1 MDYSTFRTTGYVAG
15 RECTLRK
22 RLNRNYRREV
32 ARPHN
37 TAVQILKGPL
47 SWKYATIST
56 IVSKRVHE
64 SGGGSGELIVKSSIT
79 SKVVGQFSAKEDQHE
94 RWQWECSIGADQDG
108 DLARQ
113 GRVARG

>member
-1 MDYSTFRTTGYVAG
+1 MDYSTFRTKGYGAG

-22 RLNRNYRREV
+22 RLNRNYRRDV

-37 TAVQILKGPL
+37 TAVQILKGAL

-64 SGGGSGELIVKSSIT
+64 SGGGSGEVIVNPSIR
-79 SKVVGQFSAKEDQHE
+79 SKLVEQLSAKEAQHE